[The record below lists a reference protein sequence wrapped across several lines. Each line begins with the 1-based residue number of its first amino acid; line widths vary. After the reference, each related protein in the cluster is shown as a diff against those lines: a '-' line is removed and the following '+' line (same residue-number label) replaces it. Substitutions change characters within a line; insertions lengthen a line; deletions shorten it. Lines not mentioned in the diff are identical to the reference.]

1 MPRDR
6 TIECLRHCS
15 RFSVIRNEAC
25 NATFKRDEPYQRHV
39 QLHHKLKVSIRR
51 VNGEVHETYSDMSED
66 AWLRYRQDAA
76 NRQGQRAP
84 KRRRIR
90 EARARQASAATS
102 RQPAAPY
109 GGAPAVPCDGAPRS
123 SLRHRDS
130 ARSQRCVHKSRVTR
144 RRTRSSSK
152 SSSCG
157 SSASHSSRSE
167 QLSDSDVQTPSTAA
181 QPSRDHSSRRPGR
194 NDAPPATSRADDA
207 EVAVFWV
214 SGHQLTL
221 HHRPHNADGRFA

>member
-25 NATFKRDEPYQRHV
+25 NATFTRDEPYQRHV
-39 QLHHKLKVSIRR
+39 QLHHKLKVSIRC

-90 EARARQASAATS
+90 EARARQASSATS

-109 GGAPAVPCDGAPRS
+109 GGAPAATYGGAPGITCIS
-123 SLRHRDS
+123 PLLKSPPTKSPLQFHRI
-130 ARSQRCVHKSRVTR
+130 ALHRLCI
-144 RRTRSSSK
+144 
-152 SSSCG
+152 
-157 SSASHSSRSE
+157 
-167 QLSDSDVQTPSTAA
+167 TPPTNYTA
-181 QPSRDHSSRRPGR
+181 
-194 NDAPPATSRADDA
+194 
-207 EVAVFWV
+207 
-214 SGHQLTL
+214 L
-221 HHRPHNADGRFA
+221 

>member
-90 EARARQASAATS
+90 EARARQASSATS
-102 RQPAAPY
+102 RQPAA
-109 GGAPAVPCDGAPRS
+109 
-123 SLRHRDS
+123 H
-130 ARSQRCVHKSRVTR
+130 R
-144 RRTRSSSK
+144 RR
-152 SSSCG
+152 
-157 SSASHSSRSE
+157 
-167 QLSDSDVQTPSTAA
+167 PTAA
-181 QPSRDHSSRRPGR
+181 RRRCPVAAHPVHRYVTATLRGR
-194 NDAPPATSRADDA
+194 NVFTSPVSHDAVRGLHQNRRA
-207 EVAVFWV
+207 VAR
-214 SGHQLTL
+214 LL
-221 HHRPHNADGRFA
+221 RNRPVQNNGRI

>member
-90 EARARQASAATS
+90 EARARQASSATS

-109 GGAPAVPCDGAPRS
+109 GGAPAATYGGAPAVPFGGASRS
-123 SLRHRDS
+123 SPRHRDS
-130 ARSQRCVHKSRVTR
+130 EESQRVHKSRVTR

-152 SSSCG
+152 SSSYR
-157 SSASHSSRSE
+157 SSSSQSSHSE
-167 QLSDSDVQTPSTAA
+167 QWSDLDVQTRPTAV
-181 QPSRDHSSRRPGR
+181 QPSRDHPPRRPGR
-194 NDAPPATSRADDA
+194 DDA
-207 EVAVFWV
+207 
-214 SGHQLTL
+214 S
-221 HHRPHNADGRFA
+221 

>member
-90 EARARQASAATS
+90 EARARQASSATS

-109 GGAPAVPCDGAPRS
+109 GGAPAAPTGGIPAAHRRCPVAAHPVHRYVTAT
-123 SLRHRDS
+123 LR
-130 ARSQRCVHKSRVTR
+130 
-144 RRTRSSSK
+144 
-152 SSSCG
+152 
-157 SSASHSSRSE
+157 
-167 QLSDSDVQTPSTAA
+167 
-181 QPSRDHSSRRPGR
+181 GR
-194 NDAPPATSRADDA
+194 NVFTSPVSHDAVRGLHQNRRAIA
-207 EVAVFWV
+207 R
-214 SGHQLTL
+214 LL
-221 HHRPHNADGRFA
+221 RNRPVQNNGRI